1 MTLATEDDVR
11 RFQTPNAFQRNVVER
26 LDQDFETGNE
36 PAENGPDF
44 ARARSL
50 AIDSVVYEID

>member
-11 RFQTPNAFQRNVVER
+11 RSQTPNAFQRNVVEW

-36 PAENGPDF
+36 AAQNGPDF

-50 AIDSVVYEID
+50 AIDGVVYEIN